1 MKNHNVVPTSSSIL
15 LALLALEDQHG
26 GNKDR
31 QNEELSIPLGS
42 LYNRVSNDND
52 QGWIE
57 LPYFNT
63 SIENLAEAG
72 LISIN
77 TPKATETTTGTSG
90 NVAARQNHET
100 HFTVQTALRTVAL
113 TTAGRAIAEQHPE
126 WSTNEVPEHA
136 MTAAGGSGGNRR

>member
-1 MKNHNVVPTSSSIL
+1 MKNHRVIPNSSSIL

-31 QNEELSIPLGS
+31 QNEELNISLGS

-77 TPKATETTTGTSG
+77 TPKATETTTGGSSVGPGAT
-90 NVAARQNHET
+90 T

-113 TTAGRAIAEQHPE
+113 TTAGRTIAEQHPE
-126 WSTNEVPEHA
+126 WSSNEVPEHA
-136 MTAAGGSGGNRR
+136 MAAAGGSSGNRR